1 MNTTPKPEQSGQVT
15 LPAIYQIPTG
25 VAFGAGDGALIW

>member
-1 MNTTPKPEQSGQVT
+1 MNTTPSPEQSGQVT
-15 LPAIYQIPTG
+15 LLAIYQTTG